1 MDFFSTQNILVHI
14 PIGAGGYDL
23 SWIEAVGTVAGLL
36 CIGLASL
43 EKISNYVFGLINV
56 TLFAIIFFQIQL
68 YASLLLQVFFF
79 AANIYGWYA
88 WSRQTSQHE
97 AELKIRWLSLPKALS
112 WLAACV
118 VAIGLMTVFIDPVF
132 AFLTRMAVN
141 IMQGLG
147 LQVAAP
153 ELQPDAFPFW
163 DSCMMVLSIA
173 AMILMTRKYVENWL
187 LWVIINVI
195 SVVIFALQGV
205 YAMSLEY
212 MILTVIALNGSR
224 MWMNSA
230 RERGSRALSH

>member
-1 MDFFSTQNILVHI
+1 MDFFSVQNILVHI

-23 SWIEAVGTVAGLL
+23 SWIEAVGTIAGLL
-36 CIGLASL
+36 CIGFASM
-43 EKISNYVFGLINV
+43 EKISNY
-56 TLFAIIFFQIQL
+56 
-68 YASLLLQVFFF
+68 FF

-88 WSRQTSQHE
+88 WSRQTSQNE
-97 AELKIRWLSLPKALS
+97 AELKIRWLPLPKALS
-112 WLAACV
+112 WLAVCV
-118 VAIGLMTVFIDPVF
+118 VSIGLMTVFINPVF
-132 AFLTRMAVN
+132 AFLTRVAVM
-141 IMQGLG
+141 IMQALG
-147 LQVAAP
+147 LQVAMP

-163 DSCMMVLSIA
+163 DSCMMVLSIV

-212 MILTVIALNGSR
+212 IILTFIALNGSR
-224 MWMNSA
+224 MWINSA

>member
-36 CIGLASL
+36 CIWLASL
-43 EKISNYVFGLINV
+43 EKIVNYFFGLVNV

-68 YASLLLQVFFF
+68 YASLLLQLFFF

-88 WSRQTSQHE
+88 WSRQTQQHE
-97 AELKIRWLSLPKALS
+97 AELQIRWLPKPKALG

-118 VAIGLMTVFIDPVF
+118 VAIGLMTVYIDPVF
-132 AFLTRMAVN
+132 AFLTRVAVN
-141 IMQGLG
+141 VMQFFGLNIT
-147 LQVAAP
+147 QP
-153 ELQPDAFPFW
+153 TLQPDAFPFW
-163 DSCMMVLSIA
+163 DSCMMVLSIV
-173 AMILMTRKYVENWL
+173 AMVLMTRKYVENWL
-187 LWVIINVI
+187 LWVIINLI

-212 MILTVIALNGSR
+212 LILTFIALNGSR

-230 RERGSRALSH
+230 RERGSRAFSH